1 MSNRILIA
9 DDDHSVVAAIDL
21 LLREEGYTTLT
32 ANDTSQIVF
41 HAKKAAFDL
50 ILMDMNYQLDT
61 TSGQEGLEIIK
72 AIRELDKDVAI
83 VAMTGWGSIELSV
96 NAIKSGANDFI
107 EKPWDNARLLSVIRN
122 QLALKQKGEEARHLG
137 QENRQLKQNLLS
149 DQGVIA
155 IDPSSQSVLNTAEQI
170 ADTDISVLILGE
182 NGTGKS
188 LLAEHIHKHS
198 SRKEGPFIP
207 VNMGAIPENLFES
220 EMFGHVKGAFTDA
233 HKDRVGRF
241 QMANGG
247 TLFLDEIAD
256 IPLAQQVKLLRVL
269 ETREFEAV
277 GSSETQK
284 ANVRVICATNA
295 DIHTLIKQGKFREDL
310 FYRLSTMDITLPPLR
325 MRPLDIKPI
334 VEKLIDRISKK
345 YQKSDLVMSQ
355 EAYAALLS
363 YSWPGNIR
371 ELSHCVE
378 RAVILSRG
386 EVIHTDALRLGGQPS
401 PETKEHSRL
410 LTMDEIEQQAI
421 EARLLLFEGNALQT
435 AASLGLSKSAYYR
448 RLEKFQI
455 RNK

>member
-1 MSNRILIA
+1 
-9 DDDHSVVAAIDL
+9 
-21 LLREEGYTTLT
+21 
-32 ANDTSQIVF
+32 
-41 HAKKAAFDL
+41 
-50 ILMDMNYQLDT
+50 MDMNYQLDT

-72 AIRELDKDVAI
+72 TIRELNKDVAI

-96 NAIKSGANDFI
+96 NAIKNGANDFI

-137 QENRQLKQNLLS
+137 QENKQLKQNLLS
-149 DQGVIA
+149 DQGVVA
-155 IDPSSQSVLNTAEQI
+155 VDPSSQSVLKTAEQI

-198 SRKEGPFIP
+198 SRNEGPFIP

-241 QMANGG
+241 QMAQGG

-256 IPLAQQVKLLRVL
+256 IPLSQQVKLLRVL
-269 ETREFEAV
+269 ETGDFEAV

-295 DIHTLIKQGKFREDL
+295 DIHALIKQGTFREDL

-371 ELSHCVE
+371 ELSHCIE
-378 RAVILSRG
+378 RAVILSQG
-386 EVIHTDALRLGGQPS
+386 DVIHTDALRLAGNVSQTS
-401 PETKEHSRL
+401 NQESKL

-421 EARLLLFEGNALQT
+421 ESRLLLFDGNAQQT

-455 RNK
+455 RSK